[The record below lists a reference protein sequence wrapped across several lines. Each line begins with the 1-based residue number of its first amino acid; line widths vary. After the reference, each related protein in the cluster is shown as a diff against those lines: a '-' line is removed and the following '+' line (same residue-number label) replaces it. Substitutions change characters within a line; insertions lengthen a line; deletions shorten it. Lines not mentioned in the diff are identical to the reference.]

1 MDMPPQN
8 SPLPPPHPTS
18 PLPSPSPAKTPK
30 SSLNDF
36 FAKLQADTSGFW
48 SLVVVLG
55 AGIILSY
62 ILWEPFAQPAKL
74 INDALPDKNCVNEL
88 PGTSGM
94 RSCAAGVAAFKM
106 IGPICV
112 GVIVFLLRGRLA
124 KLVSRVSKNLHPGAR
139 PLIAPTLATLLFL
152 LVWAG
157 SHSRTGGQT
166 GIVPQKAFPAIVG
179 VYTFMIVRYSPA
191 LQRKMVRFFT
201 RRDRVPMAI
210 RVIVTIAVPT
220 AVSLLITNQ
229 DRVSNTAQK
238 EQFVLLIGLVLAYL
252 MMSPTSG
259 DVAAA
264 APRAFAVPPPPT
276 GSPT

>member
-1 MDMPPQN
+1 
-8 SPLPPPHPTS
+8 
-18 PLPSPSPAKTPK
+18 
-30 SSLNDF
+30 
-36 FAKLQADTSGFW
+36 
-48 SLVVVLG
+48 
-55 AGIILSY
+55 
-62 ILWEPFAQPAKL
+62 
-74 INDALPDKNCVNEL
+74 
-88 PGTSGM
+88 
-94 RSCAAGVAAFKM
+94 M

-124 KLVSRVSKNLHPGAR
+124 KVVSRVSKKVHPGAR

-166 GIVPQKAFPAIVG
+166 GIVPQKALPAIVG
-179 VYTFMIVRYSPA
+179 VYTFMVVRYSPT

-201 RRDRVPMAI
+201 KRDRVPIVI
-210 RVIVTIAVPT
+210 RIIVTVAVPT

-252 MMSPTSG
+252 MMSPKSG

-264 APRAFAVPPPPT
+264 APKALAVPPPPT
-276 GSPT
+276 GSPS

>member
-1 MDMPPQN
+1 MDMPQPN
-8 SPLPPPHPTS
+8 SPLPPPHPGS
-18 PLPSPSPAKTPK
+18 PLPPPSPPKTLK
-30 SSLNDF
+30 ATLNDF
-36 FAKLQADTSGFW
+36 FAKLQGDASGFW
-48 SLVVVLG
+48 SVVVVLG
-55 AGIILSY
+55 AGIILAY

-124 KLVSRVSKNLHPGAR
+124 KLVARVSKNLHPGAR

-157 SHSRTGGQT
+157 SHARTGGQT

-179 VYTFMIVRYSPA
+179 VYTFMVVRYSPT

-201 RRDRVPMAI
+201 KRDRVPI
-210 RVIVTIAVPT
+210 VVRIIVTVAVPT

-252 MMSPTSG
+252 MISPKSG
-259 DVAAA
+259 DVASA
-264 APRAFAVPPPPT
+264 APKALAVPPPPT
-276 GSPT
+276 GSPS